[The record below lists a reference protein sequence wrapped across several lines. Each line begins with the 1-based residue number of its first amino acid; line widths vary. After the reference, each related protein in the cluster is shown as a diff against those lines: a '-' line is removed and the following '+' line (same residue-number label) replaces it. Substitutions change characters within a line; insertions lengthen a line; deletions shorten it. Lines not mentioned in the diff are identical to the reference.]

1 MLLVCFLH
9 FLKTLAHGILTEKCW
24 KRTLE
29 NSRPNFRVFNF
40 KKKRPLYIFDF
51 EICLKNGLQNE
62 ASTVR
67 EHLGIYLNKQGPP
80 LLLQ

>member
-40 KKKRPLYIFDF
+40 KKKKAPLHI
-51 EICLKNGLQNE
+51 
-62 ASTVR
+62 
-67 EHLGIYLNKQGPP
+67 
-80 LLLQ
+80 

>member
-1 MLLVCFLH
+1 MLLVWFLH
-9 FLKTLAHGILTEKCW
+9 FLKTLAQGILTEKCW
-24 KRTLE
+24 ERTLE

-40 KKKRPLYIFDF
+40 KKRPLYIFDF
-51 EICLKNGLQNE
+51 EICLKNGLQNG

-80 LLLQ
+80 LRLQ